1 MRAVSCARVSF
12 CMQLHQC
19 HNSHERWQQYE
30 AYFLLTFR
38 ECLQS
43 TAVVSGGKGHLS
55 VVIEDCFHIASVTR
69 LISAA
74 WHLVS
79 ESQKWA
85 IGTCLMAF
93 VVSSNQ
99 MASGSSLQ
107 FSVVIA
113 ILREVILY
121 YMKYDVCL
129 IITEY
134 IEAINLEMLYL
145 ITIIHD
151 LQFHSTKLR

>member
-1 MRAVSCARVSF
+1 MRGLSCARISF

-30 AYFLLTFR
+30 AYFLLAFR

-43 TAVVSGGKGHLS
+43 TTVVSGGKGHLS
-55 VVIEDCFHIASVTR
+55 LVIEDCFHIASVTR

-79 ESQKWA
+79 DSQKWA

-93 VVSSNQ
+93 VSSSNQ
-99 MASGSSLQ
+99 MASGSSL
-107 FSVVIA
+107 A
-113 ILREVILY
+113 IRRCHSNLARNTYELVFHELVFHEFHELLY
-121 YMKYDVCL
+121 IRFEKSQSTNLVFIGFLKVQCMK
-129 IITEY
+129 
-134 IEAINLEMLYL
+134 
-145 ITIIHD
+145 
-151 LQFHSTKLR
+151 